1 MLQVLVWHTRTEPA
15 VIKNED
21 KMPANGY
28 EQSDPNVEVWH
39 HLTGWTG
46 SCLTIIGAQVLT
58 SVAWGGIP
66 QKTSYYLIGKTTLA
80 VMF

>member
-1 MLQVLVWHTRTEPA
+1 
-15 VIKNED
+15 
-21 KMPANGY
+21 
-28 EQSDPNVEVWH
+28 
-39 HLTGWTG
+39 LTGWTG